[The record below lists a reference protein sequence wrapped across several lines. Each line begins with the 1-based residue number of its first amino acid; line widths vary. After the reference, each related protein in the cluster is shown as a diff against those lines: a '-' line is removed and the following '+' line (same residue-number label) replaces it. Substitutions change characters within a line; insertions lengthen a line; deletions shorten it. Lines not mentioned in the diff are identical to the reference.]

1 MTVDP
6 RARAVTSEVSL
17 QASALVAGRLPIAHQ
32 LGLDLGD
39 LVTQPAEFMA
49 ALTTGLSS
57 LADATYAAEQERVA
71 PGSGLT
77 IGVRWPLVHEVERA
91 LRPALAETSS
101 SLVLDLAIWLSG
113 AETREVRLFALQC
126 LRRSLA
132 DDPERSWQTL
142 RRIARRARDW
152 ITVDA
157 LAEVYARGILAEPF
171 RWAELEQLVYSDER
185 MERRL
190 VGSTLA
196 RLPFEVPAERR
207 QTLDVDAT
215 LALIGQLMGD
225 ADDQVQ
231 KALSWAIRN
240 WSRVDAPAVAR
251 FLDEQADI
259 AVQNDDGYRAWVIRD
274 AGQHQP
280 AEVVSALRDRVAGI
294 RRQAGTP
301 STSTAAAVAASF
313 GVTTMADQAI
323 AQQGDRYARSRA

>member
-1 MTVDP
+1 MTSD
-6 RARAVTSEVSL
+6 VSL
-17 QASALVAGRLPIAHQ
+17 HASAFVADRLPTAHR
-32 LGLDLGD
+32 LGLALGD
-39 LVTQPAEFMA
+39 LVTQPAEFLA
-49 ALTTGLSS
+49 TLTSGLSG
-57 LADATYAAEQERVA
+57 LADATYAEQQERVA
-71 PGSGLT
+71 PGSGTT
-77 IGVRWPLVHEVERA
+77 IGVRWPLIHEVERV

-113 AETREVRLFALQC
+113 GETREVRLFALPC

-171 RWAELEQLVYSDER
+171 RWAELEQLVYSDQP

-190 VGSTLA
+190 VGATLA
-196 RLPFEVPAERR
+196 RLPYEVPAAQR
-207 QTLDVDAT
+207 QRLDTGAT

-231 KALSWAIRN
+231 KSLSWALRN
-240 WSRVDAPAVAR
+240 WSRVDAPAVAA
-251 FLDEQADI
+251 FLDEEATL
-259 AVQNDDGYRAWVIRD
+259 AVRDDDGYRAWVIRD

-280 AEVVSALRDRVAGI
+280 ADVVTALRDRVAGI
-294 RRQAGTP
+294 RRHSGAP
-301 STSTAAAVAASF
+301 STSTAAAVAATF
-313 GVTTMADQAI
+313 GVAAMADQAV